1 MATAIRNL
9 ALVHLERHPEEAAR
23 VLERCTPEEAAAL
36 LRETAPAGAARLL
49 ALIPPRF
56 AADCLAALP
65 DDAQADL
72 LGELSPLRAAA
83 LLRGRP
89 LAAREELLG
98 ALPTHVAASI
108 RDALAYP
115 AGSAGASGLADAV
128 TLFDDLPVAHAIEV
142 LGRHPDAVPDRVVVL
157 DRARRVRGVLRTPTL
172 CWASPDAT
180 VGSLPRQELPVIR
193 ASRPAAKLA
202 GDRRWDGALA
212 PVVDRSGAFLGVLAP
227 ASLHRGRR
235 RDAALPMGQLVVAFS
250 ELCWIGLSAVLTG
263 RTAAA
268 APAEPERR
276 RG

>member
-1 MATAIRNL
+1 MATALGNL

-36 LRETAPAGAARLL
+36 LREAAPAGAARLL
-49 ALIPPRF
+49 ALVPPRF
-56 AADCLAALP
+56 AAGCLAALP
-65 DDAQADL
+65 DDAQAGL

-89 LAAREELLG
+89 RAAREELLG
-98 ALPTHVAASI
+98 ALPTRVAAFI
-108 RDALAYP
+108 RDALTFP
-115 AGSAGASGLADAV
+115 AGSAGASDLADAV
-128 TLFDDLPVAHAIEV
+128 TLFDDLPVADAVEV

-157 DRARRVRGVLRTPTL
+157 DRSRRVLGVLTTPTL
-172 CWASPDAT
+172 CWAPRDAT

-193 ASRPAAKLA
+193 AGTLVTKLA

-212 PVVDRSGAFLGVLAP
+212 PVVDRSGAFLGVLDR
-227 ASLHRGRR
+227 ASRHHGRR

-250 ELCWIGLSAVLTG
+250 ELCWIGLSAVLTR

-268 APAEPERR
+268 APAESERR